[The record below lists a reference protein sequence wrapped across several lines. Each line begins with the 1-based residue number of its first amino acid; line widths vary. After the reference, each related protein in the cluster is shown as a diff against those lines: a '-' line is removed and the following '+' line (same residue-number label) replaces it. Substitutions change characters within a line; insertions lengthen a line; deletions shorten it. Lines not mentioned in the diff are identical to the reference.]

1 MDGAYVSGRLFDVL
15 GVTAIRG
22 RMITPADD
30 GGAAPDGPVAV
41 ISHRLWRQR
50 FAGASDVV
58 GRQLTV
64 QRVPFTIVG
73 VMPPGFFGPDVGRM
87 TDVMLPFAAEP
98 LIRGQESRLAS
109 AGSCVAADHGA
120 PEARTEPRAGQRRA
134 PGRAAAD
141 RRDRNDRSRQ
151 RSEPLTLAPA
161 ATGNSSLRRRFE
173 TPLFAMV
180 VAVGLVLL
188 VACANIASLLLARAL
203 ARRRELSVRLALG
216 SSRWRIARLLFI
228 ESLIVAVTGAAFG
241 LVFAKWSSALL
252 VQQLSTWQS
261 TVSLDLAL
269 DWRVLAFTA
278 ALACLSAIVAGVA
291 PVLGLKSVAPGEA
304 LKDAGRGIAGDRRF
318 AVRSTLV
325 VAQIAVSLVLVVAAG
340 LFLRTFASLNQLPL
354 GFVPEPL
361 LVVELNLQA
370 SGGPPEERGAR
381 VERLRDAAAAVP
393 GVRSASV
400 SAIRLLTG
408 GGWASGMVGI
418 GDGPMVA

>member
-1 MDGAYVSGRLFDVL
+1 MVRLKP
-15 GVTAIRG
+15 G
-22 RMITPADD
+22 
-30 GGAAPDGPVAV
+30 
-41 ISHRLWRQR
+41 QR
-50 FAGASDVV
+50 
-58 GRQLTV
+58 
-64 QRVPFTIVG
+64 
-73 VMPPGFFGPDVGRM
+73 
-87 TDVMLPFAAEP
+87 
-98 LIRGQESRLAS
+98 
-109 AGSCVAADHGA
+109 
-120 PEARTEPRAGQRRA
+120 PRAGERRA
-134 PGRAAAD
+134 PSRAAAD
-141 RRDRNDRSRQ
+141 RRELQ
-151 RSEPLTLAPA
+151 LAHVRSEPLTLAPA
-161 ATGNSSLRRRFE
+161 ATGNSSLRTRFE

-241 LVFAKWSSALL
+241 LVFASWSSALL

-278 ALACLSAIVAGVA
+278 ALACLSAITAGVA
-291 PVLGLKSVAPGEA
+291 PVLGLKSVTPGEA

-361 LVVELNLQA
+361 LVAELNLQA

-400 SAIRLLTG
+400 SATRLLTG
-408 GGWASGMVGI
+408 GGWSSGMVGI
-418 GDGPMVA
+418 GDGPMVRLRSVAGPRSG